1 MDRII
6 KKLSRSQSRDRGE
19 VSDEEDRGLETEQDL
34 NLELLAAEL
43 EKQSR
48 LEEEEKLEEAA
59 GYDTDHL
66 DSYVKSSEEKKRL
79 KAVIELFSTFSNT
92 KESIDYSSVEEKI
105 KDVINSFID
114 VPKITCNLTKQIDDV
129 TTQMNKS
136 NDYRYCKANI
146 LPPNCKPEVEKKGI
160 RRLKDLITLFNFVP
174 NFDNTKVIDIRS
186 FLTALNSVVS
196 EIGQDISAQE
206 FKYILLAKLSPKVR
220 LLLQSQLKNDQ
231 SLQSIYQHL
240 LGIYDLSLTP
250 EDAWNC
256 LTQGAGGKFQTLKD
270 IIEHYV
276 HLMDIAHVE
285 PKNRAS
291 LFISVLK
298 NHLDSTM
305 YDRLIEFKTTYS
317 KMYNGELTMNV
328 ILDYLSRYHVTIN
341 KSLDKPKSK
350 IFNVQQSAEVKEK
363 GCTLCNRPNH
373 TEKNC
378 WSKTGVPTCV
388 NCGKKGHRQEKCL
401 RKNDY
406 CRLCGDFTHK
416 SVHCSVYKNT
426 EPVRGKCLICFEK
439 LGVALYHPMMK
450 CKNKNQQKN

>member
-1 MDRII
+1 MR
-6 KKLSRSQSRDRGE
+6 KLSRSQSRDMGDL
-19 VSDEEDRGLETEQDL
+19 SDDEDRVPDNEQDINLDLL
-34 NLELLAAEL
+34 NAEL
-43 EKQSR
+43 EKQSK
-48 LEEEEKLEEAA
+48 LEEEDKLDEAA
-59 GYDTDHL
+59 GYNADYL

-79 KAVIELFSTFSNT
+79 KAVIELYNTFSNT
-92 KESIDYSSVEEKI
+92 KESIDYSAVEEKI
-105 KDVINSFID
+105 KDVINYFID
-114 VPKITCNLTKQIDDV
+114 VPEITCNLRKQIDDV

-174 NFDNTKVIDIRS
+174 NFDNTKVIDISS
-186 FLTALNSVVS
+186 FLTALNSVVA

-256 LTQGAGGKFQTLKD
+256 LTQGAGGKFHTLKD

-298 NHLDSTM
+298 HHLDSNM
-305 YDRLIEFKTTYS
+305 YDRLIEFKITYS

-328 ILDYLSRYHVTIN
+328 ILDYLSRHHVTIN

-350 IFNVQQSAEVKEK
+350 IYNIQQGTEVRVK
-363 GCTLCNRPNH
+363 GCLLCNRQNH
-373 TEKNC
+373 TDEDC

-388 NCGKKGHRQEKCL
+388 NCGIKGHVEK
-401 RKNDY
+401 
-406 CRLCGDFTHK
+406 
-416 SVHCSVYKNT
+416 
-426 EPVRGKCLICFEK
+426 KCFK
-439 LGVALYHPMMK
+439 K
-450 CKNKNQQKN
+450 KTN